1 MQIRQSEVYPYVQ
14 KLEKTISDLVGE
26 IATMKSLVATS
37 LTTGGL
43 TLTRSTQTF
52 TDTTTWVLSAAEE
65 LTTLIEAAG
74 TTGGATDIEATPTDG
89 NLFFVTNTTGSDIV
103 FKANG
108 ETGVTIATTKAAI
121 VVGNGTD
128 FEVFSLVA

>member
-1 MQIRQSEVYPYVQ
+1 MQIRQSEVYTYVQ
-14 KLEKTISDLVGE
+14 KLEGTISSLLGE
-26 IATMKSLVATS
+26 VATMKNLVAS
-37 LTTGGL
+37 NLTTGGM

-52 TDTTTWVLSAAEE
+52 ADTTTWVLSEAEE
-65 LTTLIEAAG
+65 LKTLIEAAG

-89 NLFFVTNTTGSDIV
+89 NLFFVTNSTGSDIV

-108 ETGVTIATTKAAI
+108 ETGVTIATAKAAI

-128 FEVFSLVA
+128 FEVFSIVA